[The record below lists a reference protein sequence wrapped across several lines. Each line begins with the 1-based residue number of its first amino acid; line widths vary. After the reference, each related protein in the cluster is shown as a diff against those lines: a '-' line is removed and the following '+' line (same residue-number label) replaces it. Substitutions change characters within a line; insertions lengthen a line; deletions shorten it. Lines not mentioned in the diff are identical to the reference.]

1 MQESLHKGR
10 HVLSQRTQ
18 FLHTL
23 FYYQFSGSHREAH
36 TSHLF
41 SIMGEENYFK
51 YIPNETLIY
60 VAAGC
65 FAASSLYYSV
75 QVFRFRAWYFIPF
88 LIGCISEAVGYGARR
103 YSAEHV
109 DKIGPYI
116 GQGLL
121 LLLPPAF
128 FSATVYM
135 ILKKIII
142 CMDAQ
147 EYSKLSTKWLTK
159 IFVAADVF
167 SLFLQAAGGGLQG
180 AKKKNL
186 TSIGQGT
193 TIFGLGVQVVAFT
206 VFLWLTWHF
215 ASAMLKDYNSP
226 AYTCAEKGQ
235 ERSWRAPWRQCIYA
249 IYVSGGLILL
259 RSIYR
264 IVEYAMGHEGYLM
277 VHEAY
282 FYALDT
288 LPMFL
293 TTVVFIVVFPPALL
307 KRQIELS
314 IVNSNSA
321 RTLAV

>member
-1 MQESLHKGR
+1 
-10 HVLSQRTQ
+10 
-18 FLHTL
+18 
-23 FYYQFSGSHREAH
+23 
-36 TSHLF
+36 
-41 SIMGEENYFK
+41 MGEENYFK

-60 VAAGC
+60 VAAGG
-65 FAASSLYYSV
+65 FAAASIFYSV
-75 QVFRFRAWYFIPF
+75 QVFRYRAWYFIPF
-88 LIGCISEAVGYGARR
+88 LIGCISEAAGYGARR
-103 YSAEHV
+103 YSADHV
-109 DKIGPYI
+109 DQIGPYI

-193 TIFGLGVQVVAFT
+193 TIFGLAVQVVAFT

-215 ASAMLKDYNSP
+215 TAAMLKDFNSP

-235 ERSWRAPWRQCIYA
+235 ERSWKAPWRRCIYA
-249 IYVSGGLILL
+249 IYASGTLILI

-264 IVEYAMGHEGYLM
+264 IIEYAMGHEGYLM
-277 VHEAY
+277 VHEMY

-293 TTVVFIVVFPPALL
+293 TTLVFIVVFAPALL
-307 KRQIELS
+307 KRQAALGS
-314 IVNSNSA
+314 DLHQQGL
-321 RTLAV
+321 RTDAHQQV